1 MKRTFRTGFGR
12 LTAPMLTQAT
22 AAGDF
27 VAKQGDPIAKAAAEW
42 SAAPAAK
49 PWLFAKITSS
59 TAISGT
65 TNRWE
70 YSWEEV
76 SFSSTLG
83 LVTRAYT
90 STNAGKAYNLC
101 EFVNNGTG
109 YEGPGWDLATSP
121 TGFSIQP
128 IRECVVQLW
137 PVELDGTG
145 SARWVFFAANVLDG
159 VCPA

>member
-22 AAGDF
+22 AAGDL
-27 VAKQGDPIAKAAAEW
+27 VAKHGDPIAKAAAEW